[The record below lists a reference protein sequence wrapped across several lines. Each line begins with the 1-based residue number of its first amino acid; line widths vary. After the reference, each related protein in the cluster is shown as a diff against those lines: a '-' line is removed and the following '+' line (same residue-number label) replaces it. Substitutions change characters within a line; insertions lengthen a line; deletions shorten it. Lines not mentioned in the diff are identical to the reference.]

1 MHPNIKI
8 LAQYLDQ
15 AEALLLRYGQVQWA
29 DWLRKDARLI
39 RALDFYGIEHLL
51 AAYGGMGSFND
62 VVLQR
67 NDSGTLARIDA
78 DDNENFD
85 KLRGEIYSLAR
96 RLKSEEY

>member
-62 VVLQR
+62 VVLQEMTAVR
-67 NDSGTLARIDA
+67 
-78 DDNENFD
+78 
-85 KLRGEIYSLAR
+85 
-96 RLKSEEY
+96 